1 MATSRATC
9 SRSAHRFDEA
19 GGCRT
24 TLSLKTTMNPEP
36 RFATIAA
43 MIGDPTR
50 ARILAHLLGS
60 EHATASELTQAAGI
74 TPQTASAHLAKL
86 VDTELVAIRTQGRHR
101 YFRLAGGEIA
111 HALEALAFVAE
122 RDATVGAASDKWSH
136 GAYRP
141 LREARSC
148 YGHLAGRLGVALH
161 DCLIDQRALAF
172 DHDAFRIT
180 DEGRTT
186 LHALGIDADAVRS
199 GRRGIVYPCLDWS
212 ERRDHFAGPLA
223 VAMLGHFVAMRWL
236 QRVPGTRA
244 LVATPTG
251 RHSLAQLLGPAL
263 T

>member
-1 MATSRATC
+1 MQP
-9 SRSAHRFDEA
+9 
-19 GGCRT
+19 
-24 TLSLKTTMNPEP
+24 TMNPEP

-50 ARILAHLLGS
+50 ARMLSHLLGS
-60 EHATASELTQAAGI
+60 EHATASELARAAGI

-86 VDTELVAIRTQGRHR
+86 VDTELVVIRTQGRHR

-111 HALEALAFVAE
+111 HALEALALVGE
-122 RDATVGAASDKWSH
+122 RDATDRVASGKWSQ

-148 YGHLAGRLGVALH
+148 YGHLAGRLGVVLH
-161 DCLIDQRALAF
+161 DSLIERRALAF
-172 DHDAFRIT
+172 DGDAFHVT
-180 DEGRTT
+180 DEGRAT
-186 LHALGIDADAVRS
+186 LRALGIDADTVRS

-236 QRVPGTRA
+236 SRMPGSRA
-244 LVATPTG
+244 LAATPVG
-251 RHSLAQLLGPAL
+251 RRCLAALLGDAL
-263 T
+263 A